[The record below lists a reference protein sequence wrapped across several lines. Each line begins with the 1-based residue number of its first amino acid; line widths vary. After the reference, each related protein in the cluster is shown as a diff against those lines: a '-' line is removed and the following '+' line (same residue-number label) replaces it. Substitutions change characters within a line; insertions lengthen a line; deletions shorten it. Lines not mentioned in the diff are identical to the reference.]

1 LPHLAHCLILASRM
15 TRTLHLPPL
24 ESPDLDLNP
33 TFNVVIA
40 YEDFEAGKHAKKT
53 YDFLVENIG
62 HDCQFTNQMWKF
74 EVLFIP
80 KLREMAARDAA
91 MADIVMISSHG
102 SELPAEVKAWVELWV
117 TKPHHPIALVALFD
131 QPNQVEPEKNAVR
144 SYLAHVAERG
154 QVEFFAQPD
163 EWPGGSKTEEGRVFQ
178 RRPGLDGRALSTL
191 SNIVQRDTIFP
202 HWGINE

>member
-1 LPHLAHCLILASRM
+1 M

-24 ESPDLDLNP
+24 ESPDLDLDP

-53 YDFLVENIG
+53 YDFLVENMG
-62 HDCQFTNQMWKF
+62 HDWQFTNQMWKF
-74 EVLFIP
+74 EVLCIP
-80 KLREMAARDAA
+80 NPREMAARDAA
-91 MADIVMISSHG
+91 MADIIMISSHG

-131 QPNQVEPEKNAVR
+131 HPNHLDHDTNGVR
-144 SYLAHVAERG
+144 SYLASVAERG
-154 QVEFFAQPD
+154 QMEFFAQPD
-163 EWPGGSKTEEGRVFQ
+163 KWPGRSKAGEPLTFQ
-178 RRPGLDGRALSTL
+178 RNAGLDERALSKL
-191 SNIVQRDTIFP
+191 SSIVQRDTIFP